1 MDILEAKAF
10 FKEYNGLEFHMCHD
24 VTRKN
29 QEYRS
34 LHITEISK
42 NRWRREI
49 IKEIFVQLE
58 KESDQ
63 TEYGVLIGNLIEV
76 LQKIRDPIEDDSIH
90 MISCLQGA
98 SHLDEKNKIQ
108 ILEHMAGHGQ
118 GTNDGGIYLVCT
130 RSRKEEELRQLL
142 EPMGR
147 FACSSGNQERYHRAL
162 QKIKKAFQ
170 DGRRERTDI

>member
-24 VTRKN
+24 DTRKY

-49 IKEIFVQLE
+49 IKEIFAQLE
-58 KESDQ
+58 KKSDQ
-63 TEYGVLIGNLIEV
+63 TEYGVLIGNPIEV
-76 LQKIRDPIEDDSIH
+76 LQKTRDPIEDDIIH

-130 RSRKEEELRQLL
+130 RSRKKEELQQVL
-142 EPMGR
+142 ETMSR
-147 FACSSGNQERYHRAL
+147 FECSPENQERYQRAV
-162 QKIKKAFQ
+162 QRMKRAFQ
-170 DGRRERTDI
+170 NSRQKRTDI

>member
-24 VTRKN
+24 DTRKY

-49 IKEIFVQLE
+49 IKEIFAQLE
-58 KESDQ
+58 KKSDQ
-63 TEYGVLIGNLIEV
+63 TEYGVLIGNPIEV
-76 LQKIRDPIEDDSIH
+76 LQKTRDPIEDDIIH

-142 EPMGR
+142 EPMSR
-147 FACSSGNQERYHRAL
+147 FECSPENQERYQRAV
-162 QKIKKAFQ
+162 QRMKRAFQ
-170 DGRRERTDI
+170 NSRQKRTDI

>member
-24 VTRKN
+24 DTRKY

-49 IKEIFVQLE
+49 IKEIFTQLE
-58 KESDQ
+58 KEGNQ
-63 TEYGVLIGNLIEV
+63 AEYGVLIGNLIEV
-76 LQKIRDPIEDDSIH
+76 LQRAMDPIEDDIMR
-90 MISCLQGA
+90 MIYWLRGTDS
-98 SHLDEKNKIQ
+98 LDEKNKIR
-108 ILEHMAGHGQ
+108 ILEHMAGHGR
-118 GTNDGGIYLVCT
+118 GLKDSGIHLVCT
-130 RSRKEEELRQLL
+130 RSRKKEELRQLL

>member
-1 MDILEAKAF
+1 MNILEAKAF

-24 VTRKN
+24 DTRKY

-49 IKEIFVQLE
+49 IKEIFAQLE
-58 KESDQ
+58 KKSDQ
-63 TEYGVLIGNLIEV
+63 TEYGVLIGNPIEV
-76 LQKIRDPIEDDSIH
+76 LQKTRDPIEDDIIH

-130 RSRKEEELRQLL
+130 RSRKKEELQQVL
-142 EPMGR
+142 ETMSR
-147 FACSSGNQERYHRAL
+147 FECSPENQERYQRAV
-162 QKIKKAFQ
+162 QRMKRAFQ
-170 DGRRERTDI
+170 NSRQKRTDI